1 MIGGTS
7 ISSESQLEEFP
18 NQSTPKA
25 SMCESPNHG
34 NGVHNNTNNEN
45 NNDSSTKNPDETHQ
59 TSQKRE
65 RSIEMARETNFAN
78 MSILN
83 TDNFA
88 QPKEMYDEKEGEKKA
103 FQEVATA
110 AAANE
115 DRPAVHMNLA
125 DEYFE
130 AKQNK
135 LERAATEIVIT
146 MDNQGIF

>member
-25 SMCESPNHG
+25 SICESPNHE

-45 NNDSSTKNPDETHQ
+45 NDELSTKKPDETHQ
-59 TSQKRE
+59 SSQKRE
-65 RSIEMARETNFAN
+65 RSIETNFAN

-83 TDNFA
+83 TDNYS
-88 QPKEMYDEKEGEKKA
+88 QPKVMDDEKECEKKTTEA
-103 FQEVATA
+103 FQEVAA
-110 AAANE
+110 ATSTKE

-146 MDNQGIF
+146 MDNQGIYI